1 AGRAG
6 LPPVRHR
13 DRAPRSAARGIAGPA
28 GRDRHPLSGAIAP
41 AGRSRRPRLP
51 SRRVPDSRAAGGP
64 QPLPADVPGDAAC
77 AGGAGRRRH
86 PRRPPWLMYRGQSI
100 AVILPA
106 LNEGGKVGR
115 AVSRIPRPLVDEV
128 VVVDDGSSDTTAAEA
143 EAAGARVL
151 RHATNRGVGAAIRTG
166 IEWAQEQGIALT
178 GIMAGDDQD
187 DPKELVR
194 LAEAIVG
201 GGYQF
206 VAGARYLPH
215 GRRLNQ
221 PLSRT
226 LMTRGYS
233 VLLSLLTLHRTTYA
247 SN

>member
-1 AGRAG
+1 
-6 LPPVRHR
+6 
-13 DRAPRSAARGIAGPA
+13 
-28 GRDRHPLSGAIAP
+28 
-41 AGRSRRPRLP
+41 
-51 SRRVPDSRAAGGP
+51 
-64 QPLPADVPGDAAC
+64 
-77 AGGAGRRRH
+77 
-86 PRRPPWLMYRGQSI
+86 MYKGQSI

-106 LNEGGKVGR
+106 LNEGGKIGR
-115 AVSRIPRPLVDEV
+115 AVSRIPRPLVDDV

-187 DPKELVR
+187 DPNELVR
-194 LAEAIVG
+194 LAEAIVDG
-201 GGYQF
+201 GCQF
-206 VAGARYLPH
+206 VQGSRYLPH

-226 LMTRGYS
+226 LMTLGYS
-233 VLLSLLTLHRTTYA
+233 VLFSIVTLRRITDATNGFKLFRTEICREWALEQPWLDRYELEPYLLYQAIRRGCNVAEVPVTKYYPPDRSVGYTKMKAYRDWWRIVRPMLLLTVRIKH
-247 SN
+247 

>member
-1 AGRAG
+1 
-6 LPPVRHR
+6 
-13 DRAPRSAARGIAGPA
+13 
-28 GRDRHPLSGAIAP
+28 
-41 AGRSRRPRLP
+41 
-51 SRRVPDSRAAGGP
+51 
-64 QPLPADVPGDAAC
+64 
-77 AGGAGRRRH
+77 
-86 PRRPPWLMYRGQSI
+86 MYKGQSI

-106 LNEGGKVGR
+106 LNEGGKIGR
-115 AVSRIPRPLVDEV
+115 AVSRIPRPLVDDV

-151 RHATNRGVGAAIRTG
+151 GHATNRGVGAAIRTG

-187 DPKELVR
+187 DPNELVR
-194 LAEAIVG
+194 LAEAIVD

-206 VAGARYLPH
+206 VQGSRYLPH

-226 LMTRGYS
+226 VMTLGYS
-233 VLLSLLTLHRTTYA
+233 VLFSIVTLRRITDATNGFKLFRTEICREWPLKQSWLDRYELEPYLLYEAIRRGCKVCEVPVTKYYPPDRSVGYTKMKAYRDWWRIVRPMLLLTVRIKH
-247 SN
+247 